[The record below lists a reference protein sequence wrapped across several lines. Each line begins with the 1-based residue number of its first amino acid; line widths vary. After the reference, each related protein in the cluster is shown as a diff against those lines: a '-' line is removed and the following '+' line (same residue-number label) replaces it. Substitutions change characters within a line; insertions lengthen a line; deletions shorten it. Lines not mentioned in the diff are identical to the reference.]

1 MPKRTKPPPKTSLP
15 ATIAEAEAIEFA
27 RRDIVLV
34 REGKVKL
41 FGIVPGNW
49 FEGDESR
56 RACRLMMHER
66 ILSNATNLMDAV
78 AFARAGYGFFEEVL
92 RELILEFQNQNRADA
107 MPVYL
112 KAFAMELT
120 TGVRYS
126 KKSGRNQFEDVA
138 RDLIIGAIVGKVS
151 ERFNLR
157 PTRNAALGRRPS
169 ACSIVARAL
178 ALEGMAMSESNVRHL
193 WLMRR
198 RVVERRARRS
208 IVTAG

>member
-1 MPKRTKPPPKTSLP
+1 MAKRPRPKATTLP
-15 ATIAEAEAIEFA
+15 ATMAEAGAIDFA
-27 RRDIVLV
+27 RRNIVLV

-41 FGIVPGNW
+41 FGVIPGNW

-56 RACRLMMHER
+56 RACRLMMRER

-92 RELILEFQNQNRADA
+92 RELVLEFQNQNRADA

-120 TGVRYS
+120 TGVHYS
-126 KKSGRNQFEDVA
+126 KKSGRNRFEDVA
-138 RDLIIGAIVGKVS
+138 RDLIIGAIVDKVI
-151 ERFNLR
+151 ERFKLR
-157 PTRNAALGRRPS
+157 PTRSGSKRPS

-178 ALEGMAMSESNVRHL
+178 ELEGMAMSESNVRHL

-198 RVVERRARRS
+198 GVVERRARRATVIMS
-208 IVTAG
+208 

>member
-1 MPKRTKPPPKTSLP
+1 MAKRPKKPAIGLP
-15 ATIAEAEAIEFA
+15 ATLLEAEAIDYA

-41 FGIVPGNW
+41 FGVIPGNW

-56 RACRLMMHER
+56 RACRLMMRER

-126 KKSGRNQFEDVA
+126 KKSGRNRFEDVA
-138 RDLIIGAIVGKVS
+138 RDLIIGAIVDKVI
-151 ERFNLR
+151 ERFKLR
-157 PTRNAALGRRPS
+157 PTRSGSKRPS

-178 ALEGMAMSESNVRHL
+178 ELEGMAMSESNVRHL

-198 RVVERRARRS
+198 GVVERRARRA
-208 IVTAG
+208 IVAMS